1 MEKQTRE
8 IAFKRTEV
16 TRDLERVEPAVIEAH
31 NAVNS
36 IKKQHLVEVRY
47 MGNPA
52 PVIRMALES
61 ICVLLG
67 ENVTDWKSIRT
78 VRIKVN
84 MASLAYGPMVHCSVA
99 QLEYAEMLNRVD
111 PL

>member
-36 IKKQHLVEVRY
+36 IKKQHLVEVRS